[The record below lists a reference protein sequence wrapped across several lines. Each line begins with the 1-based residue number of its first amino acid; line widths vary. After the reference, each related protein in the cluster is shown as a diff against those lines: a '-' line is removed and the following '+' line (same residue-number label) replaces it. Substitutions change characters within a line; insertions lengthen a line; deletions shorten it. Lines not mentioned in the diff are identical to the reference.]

1 MGALAVEIQRGAR
14 AEHMVHPHRSCPLGA
29 EPRVAPDAV
38 EPDAVTRDAAAVGTV
53 MPDAVAPDLV
63 PSSASSGAPSYSEYL
78 QLPALLSLQRPLGTP
93 VVHDEMLFIIV
104 HQTHELWFKQ
114 ILCELSR
121 SVSAIDALE
130 LAPAC
135 AALDRTTK
143 IVRLLGEHMSVLET
157 MPAQEFERFR
167 AALGTASGLESEQ
180 FRRLERLAGSLPGT
194 LPAESSAGGS
204 QPAASVSVRQAFW
217 RSLPEAHAP
226 LAEPLR
232 ARDVSKL
239 GAQLAVW
246 LDEPALEL
254 HRGLARAMLA
264 FDRQLVLWRR
274 QHFEMARRMIGDKL
288 GTGGSSGAPYLRS
301 TMDRRFF
308 PELWSVDSR

>member
-1 MGALAVEIQRGAR
+1 
-14 AEHMVHPHRSCPLGA
+14 MVHPHRSCPFDA
-29 EPRVAPDAV
+29 EPRVTS
-38 EPDAVTRDAAAVGTV
+38 EAAA
-53 MPDAVAPDLV
+53 PEAAVPEGGKPSPAAP
-63 PSSASSGAPSYSEYL
+63 GAPSYSEYL
-78 QLPALLSLQRPLGTP
+78 QLPSLLALQRPLGSP

-114 ILCELSR
+114 ILCELAR
-121 SVSAIDALE
+121 SVSAIDAGQ
-130 LAPAC
+130 LAQAC

-143 IVRLLGEHMSVLET
+143 IVRLLAEHMSVLET
-157 MPAQEFERFR
+157 MPVAEFDRFR
-167 AALGTASGLESEQ
+167 TALGTASGLESEQ
-180 FRRLERLAGSLPGT
+180 FRRLERLAGSMPSAARSE
-194 LPAESSAGGS
+194 PEAGGS
-204 QPAASVSVRQAFW
+204 ERSASDSVRQAFW

-226 LAEPLR
+226 LAEPIR
-232 ARDVSKL
+232 ARADVGKL
-239 GAQLAVW
+239 GAELAVW

-254 HRGLARAMLA
+254 HRSLARAMLA

-288 GTGGSSGAPYLRS
+288 GTGGSSGATYLRS